1 MAANKDFKPI
11 IRELRTQGWEVELT
25 SQGHYRARPPDQTRQ
40 IVHFSMSNDPR
51 ALKNTLS
58 NLRASG
64 FRWEEPER
72 RATPETREQ
81 TPRTPAATPAAT
93 PAPAETAEPDMDQL
107 FESLKAAKVAAQEA
121 SELEKLAVQEL
132 ARAENQLL
140 QAQRDRAAAEASL
153 REAKQAFDQAFD
165 SQAA

>member
-11 IRELRTQGWEVELT
+11 IRELRAQGWEVEPT

-81 TPRTPAATPAAT
+81 TPRAPAAT
-93 PAPAETAEPDMDQL
+93 PAPAEPAEPDMDQL
-107 FESLKAAKVAAQEA
+107 FESLKAAKVAAQES

-132 ARAENQLL
+132 ARAENQLR